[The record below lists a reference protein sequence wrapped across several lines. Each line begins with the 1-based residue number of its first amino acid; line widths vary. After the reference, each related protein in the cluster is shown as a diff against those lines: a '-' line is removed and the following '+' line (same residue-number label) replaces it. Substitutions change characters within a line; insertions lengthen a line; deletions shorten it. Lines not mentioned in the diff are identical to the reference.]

1 MNIFVKVI
9 DGNKQISETNI
20 SESQFK
26 STVISFDV
34 MLYHQYL
41 SSVRSKSK
49 CHLVNN
55 GVRIGVSYKIRLQ

>member
-34 MLYHQYL
+34 MLYHL